1 MMKAQSVTAWF
12 ALIVRE
18 MVSRDLLK
26 KVEQVCIL
34 LETKKNLILVFANCI
49 DSGAVLCS
57 QCKGSGVNSEDLFS
71 GTFKAGDSCWLCG

>member
-34 LETKKNLILVFANCI
+34 LETKKNLILCLQIALIQVQFSALNVK
-49 DSGAVLCS
+49 AV
-57 QCKGSGVNSEDLFS
+57 E
-71 GTFKAGDSCWLCG
+71 

>member
-1 MMKAQSVTAWF
+1 MYTEMDFGLFGSRRLQKVMKAQGVTAWF

-34 LETKKNLILVFANCI
+34 LETKKNLILCFKIALIQVQFSALNVK
-49 DSGAVLCS
+49 AV
-57 QCKGSGVNSEDLFS
+57 E
-71 GTFKAGDSCWLCG
+71 

>member
-34 LETKKNLILVFANCI
+34 LETKKNSYIGV
-49 DSGAVLCS
+49 
-57 QCKGSGVNSEDLFS
+57 CKLH
-71 GTFKAGDSCWLCG
+71 